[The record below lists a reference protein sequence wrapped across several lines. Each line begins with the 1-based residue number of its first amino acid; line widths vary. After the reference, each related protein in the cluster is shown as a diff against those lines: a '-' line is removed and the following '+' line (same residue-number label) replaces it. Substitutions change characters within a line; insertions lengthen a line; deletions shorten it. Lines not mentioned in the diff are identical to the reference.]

1 MNLKTVNFVTRT
13 AAARNFK
20 NHKQGKVMSQAI
32 EIYSKIQDPFT
43 AAMQI
48 GEHFARSGMFG
59 VDRKEAGTILALAC
73 ITGNQTPFE
82 ILRTYDIVMGKLRK
96 KALACYAEFRQRGGR
111 VKWLNTGDDGKEAVG
126 EFTFEGNTLT
136 VKFTIDDAI
145 KQGLVKNDSA
155 WKKTPG
161 NMLRARVLS
170 NAIGMLCPE
179 IVAGVVDGEDSEA
192 PTAEPKA
199 ILTKQEPATPV
210 EKKATVVE
218 VATVEIL
225 ETGGLK
231 KETAEKL
238 VNQISKT
245 ETRETRATP
254 EPPHTSPTAEPVAS
268 APTPTAE
275 RFIAKANAQTG
286 KLTPETVEAISNLIG
301 QENEGLAMKWLEK
314 KEWIKP
320 MGAIGELSVARAQKI
335 FDKPDA
341 FLKAIS
347 EGK

>member
-1 MNLKTVNFVTRT
+1 
-13 AAARNFK
+13 
-20 NHKQGKVMSQAI
+20 MSQQAI
-32 EIYSKIQDPFT
+32 QVYSKISDPFT

-73 ITGNQTPFE
+73 ITENQTPFE

-136 VKFTIDDAI
+136 VRFTIDDAA

-179 IVAGVVDGEDSEA
+179 IVAGVVDGEESDA
-192 PTAEPKA
+192 PTVEPKP
-199 ILTKQEPATPV
+199 ILTKVETAP

-218 VATVEIL
+218 VATV
-225 ETGGLK
+225 
-231 KETAEKL
+231 AE
-238 VNQISKT
+238 SAPKT
-245 ETRETRATP
+245 EAQATP
-254 EPPHTSPTAEPVAS
+254 EPPHTPPLTEPVAS
-268 APTPTAE
+268 TPTPTTE

-286 KLTPETVEAISNLIG
+286 KLTPETVEALSNLLG
-301 QENEGLAMKWLEK
+301 SGENEALAMKWLEK

-335 FDKPDA
+335 FDKPND
-341 FLKAIS
+341 FLKAIK
-347 EGK
+347 EAK

>member
-1 MNLKTVNFVTRT
+1 
-13 AAARNFK
+13 
-20 NHKQGKVMSQAI
+20 MSQQAI
-32 EIYSKIQDPFT
+32 QVYSKISDPFT

-73 ITGNQTPFE
+73 ITENQTPFE
-82 ILRTYDIVMGKLRK
+82 ILRTYDIILGKLRK

-136 VKFTIDDAI
+136 VRFTIDDAA
-145 KQGLVKNDSA
+145 KQGLVKNDSG

-179 IVAGVVDGEDSEA
+179 IVAGVVDGEESDA
-192 PTAEPKA
+192 PTVEPKPV
-199 ILTKQEPATPV
+199 LTKVEAAP

-218 VATVEIL
+218 VATVSEP
-225 ETGGLK
+225 
-231 KETAEKL
+231 AP
-238 VNQISKT
+238 KT
-245 ETRETRATP
+245 ETQATP
-254 EPPHTSPTAEPVAS
+254 EPPHTPPVAEPVAAS
-268 APTPTAE
+268 APAPTTE

-286 KLTPETVEAISNLIG
+286 KLTPETVEALSNLLHDEVG
-301 QENEGLAMKWLEK
+301 GGNYEDLAMKWLEK

-335 FDKPDA
+335 FDKPND
-341 FLKAIS
+341 FLKAIK
-347 EGK
+347 EAK